1 MSTPLRNV
9 TSKAR
14 PPARPVDLF
23 RKIHNFTIAKD
34 LEEAGVYPYFKAISS
49 GPGAEV
55 IVDGRPRIM
64 IGSNNYLGLT
74 EHPKVKAAAI
84 KAIEKYGSGC
94 TGSRFLNGT
103 LDLHIELESELARF
117 MRKEAAI
124 VFTTG
129 FQTNEGTIA
138 TIVGKDDVV
147 IIDRDSHA
155 SIYEGC
161 RLAFGRTI
169 KFRHNDMNDLDRI
182 LSSLPEVHGGVLVVT
197 EGVFSMEG
205 DLGDL
210 PAIVDLKRRYGFR
223 LMVDDAHGIGYMGKH
238 GRGTCEHFG
247 VEDEVDLIMGTF
259 SKSLASVGGFLAGGK
274 DVLHFIQH
282 HARALMFSASMPPAS
297 VATVIAAVDIIRNEP
312 ERRDRL
318 WANVHRMKPALTQLG
333 FDTGKSESAVIPVIV
348 GDRVDVF
355 EFWRALFEAG
365 LFTNPIVWPA
375 VPHDQARIRTSY
387 IATHTAAE
395 LDQVLAV
402 FGRLGKE
409 FGLI

>member
-1 MSTPLRNV
+1 M
-9 TSKAR
+9 
-14 PPARPVDLF
+14 DLF
-23 RKIHNFTIAKD
+23 RKLRNFKEARE
-34 LEEAGVYPYFKAISS
+34 LEESGRYPYFKAISS

-55 IVDGRPRIM
+55 VVDGRSRIL

-84 KAIEKYGSGC
+84 RAIEKYGSGC

-103 LDLHIELESELARF
+103 LDLHVELEAQLARF
-117 MRKEAAI
+117 MKKEGAL

-169 KFRHNDMNDLDRI
+169 KFRHNDMDDLERI
-182 LSSLPEVHGGVLVVT
+182 LNSLPDVRGGVLVVT

-210 PAIVDLKRRYGFR
+210 PTIVDLKRRYGFR

-247 VEDEVDLIMGTF
+247 VEDDVDLIMGTF
-259 SKSLASVGGFLAGGK
+259 SKSFASVGGFIAGGAE
-274 DVLHFIQH
+274 VLHYIQH
-282 HARALMFSASMPPAS
+282 HSRALIFSASMPPAS
-297 VATVIAAVDIIRNEP
+297 VATVLAAIDVIRTEP

-318 WANVHRMKPALTQLG
+318 WANVRRMKTALTRLG
-333 FDTGKSESAVIPVIV
+333 FDTGGSESAVIPVIV
-348 GDRVDVF
+348 GDRVNVF
-355 EFWRALFEAG
+355 EFWRALFDAG
-365 LFTNPIVWPA
+365 LFTNPIVPPA

-387 IATHTAAE
+387 MATHTAAE
-395 LDQVLAV
+395 LDQVLAT

-409 FGLI
+409 FGLV